1 MKHKSKEKP
10 CSHSVI
16 YWFYNVNGSE
26 KKCNENSFAVAESIS
41 GLNLRECS
49 NIA

>member
-16 YWFYNVNGSE
+16 HWFYNVNGSE
-26 KKCNENSFAVAESIS
+26 KKNENSFAIAESIS
-41 GLNLRECS
+41 GVNLRECS
-49 NIA
+49 NVA